1 MIFAPPLAVS
11 FFLIFPDTAHEE
23 LVQSPTLILKSH
35 TMKVLAI
42 LALCVI
48 VAAAQSGFRINSLP
62 LIVTTEKLCKLGDGD
77 CEWMDVM
84 SDPINLKVSGSADKR
99 FLTIVA
105 STVSTIWGDNHV
117 QVDGGKGSNKNS
129 SATIARI
136 EIQTV
141 VKEKQSDGSSELVP
155 VYPPHATT
163 FERAEILTMQEYDVV
178 RIPSMIF
185 YCIYVFLTQPIVLIY
200 ARLFLGMP

>member
-1 MIFAPPLAVS
+1 MKNAAFCRKGARVVVQRPSRTRNCVKMIFAPPLAVS

-62 LIVTTEKLCKLGDGD
+62 LIVTTEKLCKLGDG
-77 CEWMDVM
+77 
-84 SDPINLKVSGSADKR
+84 
-99 FLTIVA
+99 
-105 STVSTIWGDNHV
+105 